1 MRFNEVVNFGQTLTC
16 LPDQSEIRHIPQFY
30 RASADYAYRLGGPIV
45 RRFIDALPLSKDFK
59 YLSIDSRVHMLMP
72 GWMPCIGGWHCDD
85 FYRPGQPGNVAAGG
99 PVQPALER
107 IKEDGKYSM
116 HHAFVIGETAPTE
129 FIVSPFDMAI
139 PEIKEGDNLYAG
151 FDKRIEQVLEDQ
163 PFAECKFCG
172 ESWDLF
178 RECSVAGDGLH
189 SIKEKIGLATTRI
202 KSGQIVS
209 FDCFAFHRG
218 TVAKESGW
226 RIFMRAT
233 ESNHWEP
240 QNEIRTQ
247 TQVYLESF
255 HAGW

>member
-129 FIVSPFDMAI
+129 FIVSPFDMKV
-139 PEIKEGDNLYAG
+139 PETLEGENLYSK
-151 FDKRIEQVLEDQ
+151 FDKTIEDD
-163 PFAECKFCG
+163 FKW
-172 ESWDLF
+172 S
-178 RECSVAGDGLH
+178 REVSTYGIETKL
-189 SIKEKIGLATTRI
+189 ITP
-202 KSGQIVS
+202 GQIVS

-233 ESNHWEP
+233 ESNHWAP